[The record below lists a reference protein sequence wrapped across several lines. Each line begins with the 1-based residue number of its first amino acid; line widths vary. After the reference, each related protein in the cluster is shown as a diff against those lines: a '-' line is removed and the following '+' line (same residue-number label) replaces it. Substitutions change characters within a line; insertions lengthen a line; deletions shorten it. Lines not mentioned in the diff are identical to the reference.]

1 MSVYVVS
8 VVELNGDVQYSAD
21 LLLDL
26 GDSTD
31 SAASLDQWLLEDWR
45 SDGER
50 AGSGWV
56 RYSCGTACRIDT
68 ARRVSTRDAAVLSK
82 YLPTLYTEE

>member
-31 SAASLDQWLLEDWR
+31 SAASQI
-45 SDGER
+45 GK
-50 AGSGWV
+50 
-56 RYSCGTACRIDT
+56 
-68 ARRVSTRDAAVLSK
+68 STRLNSSHHA
-82 YLPTLYTEE
+82 